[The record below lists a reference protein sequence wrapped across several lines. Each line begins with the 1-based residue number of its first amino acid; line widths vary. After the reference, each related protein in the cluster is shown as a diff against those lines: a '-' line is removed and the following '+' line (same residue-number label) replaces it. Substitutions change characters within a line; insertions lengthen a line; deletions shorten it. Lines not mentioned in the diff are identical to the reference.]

1 MKNENVSRMAIGV
14 YASIAVVLL
23 IVVGLLVGG
32 FGKNDDSN
40 WQIVQ
45 SVTGNV
51 DVRDKAGWYLR
62 KFASVWTYPRAVSK
76 EFKQAGLG
84 EAVSRS
90 DKMADQSIKVTFND
104 GGTAKMGVTIRFAT
118 PQTTARRRRLHA
130 EFAGNIDNVSAS
142 VKSHLVNACKATA
155 PLMSSSEHMS
165 ARKAEF
171 TQLVREQLVHGL
183 YRMRRIE
190 KSFKD
195 ATDSTGD
202 EITIFAT
209 EIMLDEDGNPMFAQG
224 SPLTNYNL
232 EILQFSIE
240 DTDYDPKT
248 LEKFAAK
255 KDSLL
260 KAEQFKAEREQEVQ
274 QRLMIVERGL
284 REKATV
290 EATALKEKAQA
301 IINGEREKEVAEL
314 AAAKGVAV
322 AVQTKLEA
330 ETKASQQ
337 VEVARLYYEEE
348 KLRTS
353 AAEEQAKQIKMLATA
368 EEERIKRAGAV
379 TEEAQVLAEI
389 AATRDVE
396 VAREL
401 AKIAVPGVVISG
413 GSNGNG
419 GGVLENL
426 IQMVLLR
433 SAGVLPKE
441 ALNPAMA
448 NMRPPANE

>member
-1 MKNENVSRMAIGV
+1 MRNENVSRMAVGV

-32 FGKNDDSN
+32 FGKNDAAN

-45 SVTGNV
+45 SITGSVEVKDN
-51 DVRDKAGWYLR
+51 AGWYLR

-76 EFKQAGLG
+76 EFKQAGQG
-84 EAVSRS
+84 EMISAS
-90 DKMADQSIKVTFND
+90 DRQADQSVGVTFND
-104 GGTAKMGVTIRFAT
+104 GGTADMGVTIRFAT
-118 PQTTARRRRLHA
+118 PKTSDNRRRLHA
-130 EFAGNIDNVSAS
+130 EFAGNINNVTAA
-142 VKSHLVNACKATA
+142 VKSHLVNCAKATA

-171 TQLVREQLVHGL
+171 TQLVHDQLVHGL
-183 YRMRRIE
+183 YRMRRVE

-195 ATDSTGD
+195 ATDKTGD
-202 EITIFAT
+202 NITIFAT
-209 EIMLDEDGNPMFAQG
+209 EIVLGENGNPQYAQD
-224 SPLTNYNL
+224 SPLKQYDL
-232 EILQFSIE
+232 EVLQFSIE
-240 DTDYDPKT
+240 DTDYDKKT

-260 KAEQFKAEREQEVQ
+260 RAEQAKAEREQEVQ

-284 REKATV
+284 REKAEV
-290 EATALKEKAQA
+290 EAVALKEKARD

-322 AVQTKLEA
+322 AQQTKMEA

-353 AAEEQAKQIKMLATA
+353 AAEEQAKQITLLAIA
-368 EEERIKRAGAV
+368 EEERIKKAGAV

-389 AATRDVE
+389 AANRDVE

-401 AKIAVPGVVISG
+401 AKIAVPGIVISG